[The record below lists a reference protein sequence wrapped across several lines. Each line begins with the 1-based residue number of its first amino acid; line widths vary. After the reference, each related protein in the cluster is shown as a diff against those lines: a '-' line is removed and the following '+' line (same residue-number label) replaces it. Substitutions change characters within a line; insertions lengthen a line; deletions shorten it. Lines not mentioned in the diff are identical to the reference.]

1 MTEAYL
7 CVACISDLI
16 CDVLSNRLKSV
27 VYKVIYQVPRMVFSF
42 CYAVSVCTCVVNTCM
57 TIKVQ
62 HVQHLPIHF
71 YHDLTMHC
79 LLCCNN
85 YHYQALLNQ
94 QLLYL

>member
-42 CYAVSVCTCVVNTCM
+42 CYAVSVYTCVVNTCM

-71 YHDLTMHC
+71 IMIS
-79 LLCCNN
+79 LCTVYYAANN